1 MSSLWFGIPL
11 SMMMHMQVHLSC
23 AYIKVNITLIRR
35 GWRGHIVSLQIPI
48 TLKHS
53 LSSSQQQDGLMERR
67 MAVRATF
74 KALQKKLHIYTSTG
88 LPYEW
93 NQTMIQE
100 VNTKNAGLTRGV
112 IFICCVSNT
121 PQKICLLGMLSSH
134 HIHTL
139 RIKRRGFM
147 GWIWWHAQGMPKSSE
162 KRSQTNRALN

>member
-1 MSSLWFGIPL
+1 
-11 SMMMHMQVHLSC
+11 
-23 AYIKVNITLIRR
+23 
-35 GWRGHIVSLQIPI
+35 
-48 TLKHS
+48 
-53 LSSSQQQDGLMERR
+53 

-74 KALQKKLHIYTSTG
+74 KALQKKLHMYTSTG

-139 RIKRRGFM
+139 RTKRRGFRDKFD
-147 GWIWWHAQGMPKSSE
+147 GMLRE
-162 KRSQTNRALN
+162 CQNQVKRDHKQIAHLIK